1 MLVYPQLASGAL
13 TQFPVQKRRRMRTIM
28 NVLADRTAIKL
39 ADPQGEITE
48 WQLQYTGLSDD
59 EVTALQQYFAATEG
73 CLNIFTFLDPTAN
86 LFAWSDQLTNAAWTR
101 GPLLAVTGGVADPI
115 GGTSAWHLSNSGA
128 GPQSISQTLQAPGG
142 YIYCNSVYGRCL
154 AATTVTLLRGADRA
168 DRILGP
174 AWNRITFSG
183 QADSTAQSVEFGIEV
198 PAGQSVDIFGLQVEP
213 QASASV
219 YKPSTQGGV
228 YQNACFRDD
237 VLSFTATDVNR
248 HSATINITHANRL

>member
-1 MLVYPQLASGAL
+1 MLVYPQLTSSAL
-13 TQFPVQKRRRMRTIM
+13 TQFPVQKRRRMRTVM
-28 NVLADRTAIKL
+28 NLLADRTTIKL

-48 WQLQYTGLSDD
+48 WQLDYTGLSDD

-86 LFAWSDQLTNAAWTR
+86 LLAWSDQLDNVAWTKA
-101 GPLLAVTGGVADPI
+101 PLLTITGGVADPV
-115 GGTSAWHLSNSGA
+115 GSTSAWHLSNSGS

-142 YIYCNSVYGRCL
+142 YMFCSSLYGRCPQT
-154 AATTVTLLRGADRA
+154 TTVTLLRGTDRA
-168 DRILGP
+168 DRSLGA
-174 AWNRITFSG
+174 AWSRITFSG
-183 QADSTAQSVEFGIEV
+183 QGDATAQSVEFGIEL
-198 PAGQSVDIFGLQVEP
+198 PAGGSMDIFGFQVEP

-228 YQNACFRDD
+228 YQNAYFRDD

-248 HSATINITHANRL
+248 HSATINIIHANRL

>member
-1 MLVYPQLASGAL
+1 MLVYPQLTSGAL
-13 TQFPVQKRRRMRTIM
+13 AHFPVQKRRRMRTIV
-28 NVLADRTAIKL
+28 NVLADSTAIKL

-48 WQLQYTGLSDD
+48 WQLEYTGLSDD
-59 EVTALQQYFAATEG
+59 EVTALLQYFAATEG
-73 CLNIFTFLDPTAN
+73 RLNIFTFLDPTAN
-86 LFAWSDQLTNAAWTR
+86 LFAWSDQLANAAWNK

-142 YIYCNSVYGRCL
+142 YMYCSSVYGRCPL
-154 AATTVTLLRGADRA
+154 ATTVTLLRGSDRA
-168 DRILGP
+168 DRTLGTD
-174 AWNRITFSG
+174 WNRITFSG
-183 QADSTAQSVEFGIEV
+183 HGDATAQSVEFGVEV
-198 PAGQSVDIFGLQVEP
+198 PAGGSMDIFGLQVEP

-228 YQNACFRDD
+228 YPNAYFRDD

>member
-1 MLVYPQLASGAL
+1 MSVYPQLASGAL
-13 TQFPVQKRRRMRTIM
+13 AQYPVQKRTRMRTVV
-28 NVLADRTAIKL
+28 NVLADRTTIKL

-48 WQLQYTGLSDD
+48 WQLEYTGLSDD

-73 CLNIFTFLDPTAN
+73 SLNIFTFLDPTAN
-86 LFAWSDQLTNAAWTR
+86 LLAWSDQLDNAAWSKA
-101 GPLLAVTGGVADPI
+101 PLLTITGGVADPV
-115 GGTSAWHLSNSGA
+115 GGTSAWNLSNSGA
-128 GPQSISQTLQAPGG
+128 GAQSISQTLQSPGG
-142 YIYCNSVYGRCL
+142 YIYCSSLYGRCPQ
-154 AATTVTLLRGADRA
+154 ATTVTLLRGTDRA
-168 DRILGP
+168 DRSLGA

-183 QADSTAQSVEFGIEV
+183 QGDSTAQSVEFGIEV
-198 PAGQSVDIFGLQVEP
+198 PAGGSMDIFGFQVEP

-228 YQNACFRDD
+228 YQNAYFRDD

>member
-1 MLVYPQLASGAL
+1 MLVYPQLTSGAL
-13 TQFPVQKRRRMRTIM
+13 TQFPVQKRRRMRTVV
-28 NVLADRTAIKL
+28 NVLADRTTIKL

-48 WQLQYTGLSDD
+48 WQLEYTGLSDD

-73 CLNIFTFLDPTAN
+73 CLNIFTFLDPAAN
-86 LFAWSDQLTNAAWTR
+86 LLAWSDQLDNAAWSKA
-101 GPLLAVTGGVADPI
+101 PLLTITGGVADPV
-115 GGTSAWHLSNSGA
+115 GGTSAWHLGNSGA

-142 YIYCNSVYGRCL
+142 YIYCSSLYGRCPQ
-154 AATTVTLLRGADRA
+154 ATTVTLLRGTDRA
-168 DRILGP
+168 DRSLGA
-174 AWNRITFSG
+174 AWSRIAFSG
-183 QADSTAQSVEFGIEV
+183 QGDATAQSVEFGIEV
-198 PAGQSVDIFGLQVEP
+198 PAGGSMDLFGFQVEP

-228 YQNACFRDD
+228 YQNAYFRDD

>member
-1 MLVYPQLASGAL
+1 
-13 TQFPVQKRRRMRTIM
+13 MRTVV
-28 NVLADRTAIKL
+28 NVLADRTTIKL

-48 WQLQYTGLSDD
+48 WQLEYTGLSDD

-86 LFAWSDQLTNAAWTR
+86 LLAWSDQLDNAAWSR
-101 GPLLAVTGGVADPI
+101 APLLTITGGVADPV

-142 YIYCNSVYGRCL
+142 YIYCSSLYGRCPQ
-154 AATTVTLLRGADRA
+154 ATTVTLLRGTDRA
-168 DRILGP
+168 DRSLGA
-174 AWNRITFSG
+174 AWSRIAFSG
-183 QADSTAQSVEFGIEV
+183 QGDATAQSVEFGIEV
-198 PAGQSVDIFGLQVEP
+198 PAGGSMDLFGFQVEP

-228 YQNACFRDD
+228 YQNAYFRDD
-237 VLSFTATDVNR
+237 VLSFTATDVNK